1 LSNAPHFP
9 IIHFMKLRLL
19 VVIVIALALL
29 GAVAGMRHVGPDEQ
43 AVRTGRDGSAAAVA
57 SGWHFVGPGSQ
68 LVKYPVGDWSARSP
82 QAGTTTVTF
91 SNGDTV
97 GVAFESA
104 LVVPPHI
111 ADLLYREFSKDFA
124 PAFQKLV
131 ASAAEIE
138 AAALDDPSRA
148 GDLESTVQTRVAQE
162 MGRFQVQVKSVA
174 LVQLGSEQRKSHN
187 AGSGAARRLIIVGV
201 DGGDWMNLRPLIDT
215 GKLPNFAKLVHDGAS
230 GPLRSEEPMLSP
242 LLWTTMATGRLPE
255 QHGVLNFTAVDKKT
269 GARTPVSR
277 HDRKVDAFWNM
288 LGDYKHTVDVIGWLA
303 TDPAE
308 TINGVM
314 VTDKFGYLAY
324 VPEDTKNTAQS
335 ENGSVFPATR
345 RSEFE
350 ALVTHAGAVK
360 DEDLSRFVHLSP
372 DELAK
377 HRHTTDPN
385 DPVNNLLH
393 LYASTRTYQSIA
405 THLLDKD
412 RPDVLAVYFEWVDAV
427 SHLFMLHTPP
437 RLPDVP
443 EAEFERYQDAVEQ
456 AYVVQDEVLGEI
468 MQHVDERTVL
478 MVISDHGFKSGAA
491 RLKNRP
497 EIWAGNAALW
507 HRPEGIVAFY
517 GAGVKKG
524 AGIEGASIR
533 DVAPTVLALM
543 GLPRADDMAG
553 LAITSAFEE
562 DVARSFSTEH
572 VPTLDKK
579 RGDATAN
586 TTSGASEETMKK
598 LEALGYLTPDNPDAL
613 HNLGQRYQQKGE
625 YQKAIES
632 YKKAIAM
639 RPTFYNAYNNL
650 ATCYGELKMYPQAV
664 DALEK
669 CIKLKPDD
677 YYAMSNL
684 AVIMMNTGKPGEA
697 LRFAKQAVDTEPAYV
712 NGHVTYGAML
722 AMAKRLDE
730 AEKEFNEALRLDP
743 NNANARE
750 NLKRVQA
757 AKNQ

>member
-1 LSNAPHFP
+1 
-9 IIHFMKLRLL
+9 MKLRLL

-29 GAVAGMRHVGPDEQ
+29 AAVAGMRRVGPNEQ
-43 AVRTGRDGSAAAVA
+43 AVRTGRDGSARAVS
-57 SGWHFVGPGSQ
+57 SGWRFIGPGSK
-68 LVKYPVGDWSARSP
+68 LVKYPVGAWHARSP
-82 QAGTTTVTF
+82 QSGTSTVTF

-104 LVVPPHI
+104 LVVPPKI
-111 ADLLYREFSKDFA
+111 ADLLYREFSNDFTT
-124 PAFQKLV
+124 AFQKLV
-131 ASAAEIE
+131 TSAAEIE
-138 AAALDDPSRA
+138 AAALDDALRA
-148 GDLESTVQTRVAQE
+148 GDLESAVQTRVAQE
-162 MGRFQVQVKSVA
+162 MGRFHVQVKSVA
-174 LVQLGSEQRKSHN
+174 LVQVGSKRRENLHAQSD
-187 AGSGAARRLIIVGV
+187 AARRLIIVGV
-201 DGGDWMNLRPLIDT
+201 DGGDWLNLRPLIDA

-288 LGDYKHTVDVIGWLA
+288 LGDYEHTVDVIGWLA

-324 VPEDTKNTAQS
+324 VPEDTGNTAQS
-335 ENGSVFPATR
+335 EDGSVYPATR

-350 ALVTHAGAVK
+350 ALVTHADAVK
-360 DEDLSRFVHLSP
+360 DDELSRFVHLSK
-372 DELAK
+372 EEMSK
-377 HRHTTDPN
+377 HRTSTDPN
-385 DPVNNLLH
+385 DAVNNLLH
-393 LYASTRTYQSIA
+393 LYASTMTYEKIA
-405 THLLDKD
+405 TYLLDKD
-412 RPDVLAVYFEWVDAV
+412 RPEVLAVYFEWVDAV

-437 RLPDVP
+437 RPADVP
-443 EAEFERYQDAVEQ
+443 ESEFNNYKDAVEQ

-468 MQHVDERTVL
+468 MKRVDDRTVL
-478 MVISDHGFKSGAA
+478 MVISDHGFKSGPA

-524 AGIEGASIR
+524 AAIEGASIR

-553 LAITSAFEE
+553 LAITSAFEDE
-562 DVARSFSTEH
+562 VAKGFSTEH

-579 RGDATAN
+579 REDTAAN
-586 TTSGASEETMKK
+586 TASGASEETMKK

-613 HNLGQRYQQKGE
+613 HNLGQRYQHKGE
-625 YQKAIES
+625 FQKAIES

-650 ATCYGELKMYPQAV
+650 ATCYGELKMYPEAI

-684 AVIMMNTGKPGEA
+684 AVIMMHTNQPDQA

-722 AMAKRLDE
+722 AMSKRYDE

-743 NNANARE
+743 TNASARE

>member
-1 LSNAPHFP
+1 
-9 IIHFMKLRLL
+9 MKLRLL
-19 VVIVIALALL
+19 VVILIALALL
-29 GAVAGMRHVGPDEQ
+29 AAVAGMRRVGPSEQ
-43 AVRTGRDGSAAAVA
+43 AVRTGRDGSATAVA
-57 SGWHFVGPGSQ
+57 SGWHFVGPGSK
-68 LVKYPVGDWSARSP
+68 LVRYPVGDWSARSP
-82 QAGTTTVTF
+82 RTGTTTVTF

-111 ADLLYREFSKDFA
+111 ADLLYREFSNDFA

-138 AAALDDPSRA
+138 AAAMIDASNADA
-148 GDLESTVQTRVAQE
+148 LESAVNAHVAQE

-174 LVQLGSEQRKSHN
+174 LVQVGSEQRESHH
-187 AGSGAARRLIIVGV
+187 AQSGAARRLIIVGV
-201 DGGDWMNLRPLIDT
+201 DGGDWMNLRPLIDA
-215 GKLPNFAKLVHDGAS
+215 GKLPNFARLVHDGAS

-269 GARTPVSR
+269 GARMPVSR

-288 LGDYKHTVDVIGWLA
+288 LGDYKHTVDIIGWLA

-324 VPEDTKNTAQS
+324 VPENTAKS
-335 ENGSVFPATR
+335 ENSSVAPAAR
-345 RSEFE
+345 RSELE
-350 ALVTHAGAVK
+350 ALVTHADAVK

-372 DELAK
+372 EELAK
-377 HRHTTDPN
+377 HRNATDPN

-393 LYASTRTYQSIA
+393 LYASTRTYESIA
-405 THLLDKD
+405 THLLERD

-443 EAEFERYQDAVEQ
+443 EAEFNRYQDAVEQ
-456 AYVVQDEVLGEI
+456 AYVVQDEVLGRI
-468 MQHVDERTVL
+468 MQHVDDRTVL
-478 MVISDHGFKSGAA
+478 MVISDHGFKSGAG

-507 HRPEGIVAFY
+507 HRPEGIVAFF

-524 AGIEGASIR
+524 AAVEGASIR

-562 DVARSFSTEH
+562 DVVKSFSTEH
-572 VPTLDKK
+572 VTTLDKK
-579 RGDATAN
+579 REDATAN
-586 TTSGASEETMKK
+586 TESGASEETMQK

-650 ATCYGELKMYPQAV
+650 ATCYGELKMYPQAI

-684 AVIMMNTGKPGEA
+684 AVIMMHTNRPDEA
-697 LRFAKQAVDTEPAYV
+697 LRFAKQAVETEPAYV

-722 AMAKRLDE
+722 AMVKRYDE
-730 AEKEFNEALRLDP
+730 AEKEFNQALTLDP
-743 NNANARE
+743 NNTNARE

-757 AKNQ
+757 AKGQ

>member
-1 LSNAPHFP
+1 
-9 IIHFMKLRLL
+9 MKLRLL

-29 GAVAGMRHVGPDEQ
+29 AAVAGMRRVGPREQ
-43 AVRTGRDGSAAAVA
+43 AVLTGRDGSAAAVS
-57 SGWHFVGPGSQ
+57 SGWHFVGPGSR
-68 LVKYPVGDWSARSP
+68 LIKYPAGDWSVRSP
-82 QAGTTTVTF
+82 QTGTTTVTF

-104 LVVPPHI
+104 LVVPPQI
-111 ADLLYREFSKDFA
+111 ADLLYREFSRDFA

-131 ASAAEIE
+131 TSAAEIE
-138 AAALDDPSRA
+138 AAAMNDVSQADE
-148 GDLESTVQTRVAQE
+148 LESAVNAHVAQE
-162 MGRFQVQVKSVA
+162 MGRFQVQVKRVE
-174 LVQLGSEQRKSHN
+174 LVQVGSEQRTSHH
-187 AGSGAARRLIIVGV
+187 ARGEAARRLIIVGV
-201 DGGDWMNLRPLIDT
+201 DGGDWLNLRPLIDA
-215 GKLPNFAKLVHDGAS
+215 GRLPNFAKLVHDGAS

-269 GARTPVSR
+269 GARAPVSR

-308 TINGVM
+308 AINGVM

-324 VPEDTKNTAQS
+324 VPENKDKA
-335 ENGSVFPATR
+335 EDASVYPGQR
-345 RSEFE
+345 RPELA
-350 ALVTHAGAVK
+350 ALVTHADVVA
-360 DEDLSRFVHLSP
+360 DEELSRFVHLSP
-372 DELAK
+372 DELAR

-385 DPVNNLLH
+385 DAVNNLLH
-393 LYASTRTYQSIA
+393 LYASTRTYQTIA
-405 THLLDKD
+405 THLLEKD

-443 EAEFERYQDAVEQ
+443 QTEFDRYQDAVEE
-456 AYVVQDEVLGEI
+456 AYVFQDEVLGQI
-468 MQHVDERTVL
+468 MQRMDERTVL

-524 AGIEGASIR
+524 AAIEGASIR

-553 LAITSAFEE
+553 LAITSAFAEE
-562 DVARSFSTEH
+562 VTKSFSTEH
-572 VPTLDKK
+572 VPTLDRK
-579 RGDATAN
+579 RADAAAN
-586 TTSGASEETMKK
+586 TASGASEETMKK

-650 ATCYGELKMYPQAV
+650 ATCYGELKMYPEAI

-684 AVIMMNTGKPGEA
+684 AVIMMHTNRPDEA

-722 AMAKRLDE
+722 AMAKRYDE
-730 AEKEFNEALRLDP
+730 AEKEFNRALTLDP
-743 NNANARE
+743 NNANALE

-757 AKNQ
+757 AKGQ